1 MSAIERSETKRQS
14 QDSGLQKGQQPD
26 PSQLPVARSAH
37 AEPLLAHSVSTL
49 VAIIGLIKRSTPL
62 LQCAKPPNILTLPPP
77 PPPVLNPVFNS
88 HAPSFTT
95 SDQDHV

>member
-14 QDSGLQKGQQPD
+14 QKGQRPD

-37 AEPLLAHSVSTL
+37 AEPLLAHSISTL
-49 VAIIGLIKRSTPL
+49 VAVIGLIKRSTPL
-62 LQCAKPPNILTLPPP
+62 WQCAKPPNILTLPPP
-77 PPPVLNPVFNS
+77 PSPVLNPVFNS